1 MQALWWALGFSC
13 LPAIERLVAIQNYVC
28 WKLSYFFK
36 KCLNMCEMGL
46 QKRGTQQ
53 EFTPTLEFFFA
64 FLQELNLS
72 RAKSVYINIGGST
85 NPHLSNS
92 LHWHLSGANRSA
104 NAASVWYRGS

>member
-64 FLQELNLS
+64 FLQELNFFA
-72 RAKSVYINIGGST
+72 RGST
-85 NPHLSNS
+85 CLCPIATMHL
-92 LHWHLSGANRSA
+92 
-104 NAASVWYRGS
+104 YQC

>member
-64 FLQELNLS
+64 FLQELKFFPTAPRRQGRVSLE
-72 RAKSVYINIGGST
+72 
-85 NPHLSNS
+85 
-92 LHWHLSGANRSA
+92 LHWLGLY
-104 NAASVWYRGS
+104 VDGPCVDGLGLVVCC

>member
-64 FLQELNLS
+64 FLQELKFVFLPVKG
-72 RAKSVYINIGGST
+72 RR
-85 NPHLSNS
+85 
-92 LHWHLSGANRSA
+92 WHRQ
-104 NAASVWYRGS
+104 

>member
-64 FLQELNLS
+64 FLQELNFLGV
-72 RAKSVYINIGGST
+72 RVGGGVHGTTGVYQKKG
-85 NPHLSNS
+85 
-92 LHWHLSGANRSA
+92 R
-104 NAASVWYRGS
+104 